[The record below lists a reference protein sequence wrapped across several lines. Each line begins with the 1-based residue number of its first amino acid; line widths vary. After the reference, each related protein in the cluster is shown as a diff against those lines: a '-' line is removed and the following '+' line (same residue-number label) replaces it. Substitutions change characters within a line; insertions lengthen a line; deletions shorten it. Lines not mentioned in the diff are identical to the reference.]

1 MKKIYIVLTYTGT
14 WLSKLIRI
22 LTRHEFAHVSISL
35 DETLQAMFSFG
46 RKKVNNPIIGGFVRE
61 RINQGIYKKF
71 KDTQSEIY
79 ELEISEEGYEHIEDI
94 IQHMLKYK
102 EKYNFNIIGL
112 VFAGL
117 HKKIEFKY
125 SFYCAE
131 FVKYILENGKVDLS
145 YLPEPIRPID
155 FQNLR
160 NAKLVY
166 KGKLRDYMLSENN
179 CIKFNVQDIL
189 ELVNMHKLKIG

>member
-1 MKKIYIVLTYTGT
+1 MKKIYVVLTYTGT
-14 WLSKLIRI
+14 WLSKLIKI
-22 LTRHEFAHVSISL
+22 VTRHEFTHVSISL

-46 RKKVNNPIIGGFVRE
+46 RKKVNNPIVGGFVKE

-71 KDTQSEIY
+71 KDTESEIY
-79 ELEISEEGYEHIEDI
+79 EVEISDEGYEHIENI
-94 IQHMLKYK
+94 IQHMLKHK

-112 VFAGL
+112 ILAGL
-117 HKKIEFKY
+117 HKKIEFRY

-131 FVKYILENGKVDLS
+131 FVKYILENGKIDLS
-145 YLPEPIRPID
+145 YLPNTIRPID

-160 NAKLVY
+160 SSKVIY
-166 KGKLRDYMLSENN
+166 KGKLKNYMLIKDN

-189 ELVNMHKLKIG
+189 ELVNMHKLKTD